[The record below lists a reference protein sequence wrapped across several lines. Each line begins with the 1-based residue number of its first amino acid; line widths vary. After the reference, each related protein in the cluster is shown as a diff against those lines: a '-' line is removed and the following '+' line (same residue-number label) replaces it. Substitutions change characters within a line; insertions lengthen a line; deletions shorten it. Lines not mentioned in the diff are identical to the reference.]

1 MKQADEEAR
10 RAPGRDVV
18 REAHAATQDAAIA
31 LSDIRFRY
39 AAEEDGEDL
48 LQGLTASV
56 TAGSVTALLGPNGVG
71 KTTLLNVILG
81 WLRPHHGTISLFG
94 RELRSLSRRETGRTL
109 SLLPQEEHVPF
120 EYSALEYVL
129 LGRTP
134 YLPPLS
140 APTDDDRRIAGEAL
154 ERVGM
159 AGIAGEAITEIS
171 GGERQLVML
180 ARSLAQQPRIL
191 LMDEPTSHLDLANKR
206 RLADMVRSLAAE
218 GTTVLFTT
226 HDPEFAAVCADDL
239 LLVAAG
245 KLLAHGPVR
254 EVMTATLLTRVF
266 GVDVTVA
273 EVAGRP
279 VVFW

>member
-1 MKQADEEAR
+1 MKQADDGVR
-10 RAPGRDVV
+10 RAPGRDVA
-18 REAHAATQDAAIA
+18 REAHAATQDAAIV

>member
-1 MKQADEEAR
+1 MS
-10 RAPGRDVV
+10 RAAP
-18 REAHAATQDAAIA
+18 TDAAITV
-31 LSDIRFRY
+31 SEIRFRY
-39 AAEEDGEDL
+39 AADEDGEDL
-48 LQGLTASV
+48 LRGLTASV
-56 TAGSVTALLGPNGVG
+56 AAGSVTALLGPNGVG
-71 KTTLLNVILG
+71 KTTLLNLILG
-81 WLRPHHGTISLFG
+81 WLRPRHGTVSLFG
-94 RELRSLSRRETGRTL
+94 RELGSLSRRETGRTL

-154 ERVGM
+154 ERVGV
-159 AGIAGEAITEIS
+159 GSIAGEPITEIS

-180 ARSLAQQPRIL
+180 ARSLAQEPRIL

-206 RLADMVRSLAAE
+206 RLADLIRTLAAE

-226 HDPEFAAVCADDL
+226 HDPEFAAVCADNL
-239 LLVAAG
+239 LLVTEG

-254 EVMTATLLTRVF
+254 HVMTAELLTRVF